1 MCHSLGPLVRSDEIM
16 RVKGCRYIS
25 FQDAGAG
32 TKESPA
38 LRGLPGA
45 AHLLGTHS
53 GSLIRESGSVPTP
66 PLATKKKIG
75 FFFLALVHRRESLSC
90 MSMS

>member
-16 RVKGCRYIS
+16 RVKGCRYIL
-25 FQDAGAG
+25 FQDADAG

-45 AHLLGTHS
+45 ARLLGTHS

-66 PLATKKKIG
+66 PLATKKNLD
-75 FFFLALVHRRESLSC
+75 FLF
-90 MSMS
+90 